1 MKDAFRN
8 ELPEE
13 LFHRSKHGFEVP
25 LLKWMQTGLRDLIEN
40 ELLEKKFVEQQNIF
54 DVSAIEKL
62 KQKLFSA
69 NPEDVHATLWGLL
82 VFQYWYK
89 KYLT

>member
-8 ELPEE
+8 ELPDE
-13 LFHRSKHGFEVP
+13 LFNRSKHGFEVP

-40 ELLEKKFVEQQNIF
+40 QLLEKKFVEQQNIF
-54 DVSAIEKL
+54 DVNEIEKV

-69 NPEDVHATLWGLL
+69 DPGDVHATLWGLL